1 MKLKFMLVISL
12 VAPLVLTAC
21 AKKEEAAATDQGQN
35 APAAEEK
42 ITPEQQAAIDAIDK
56 PVMDE
61 NNTDIS
67 PEQANAPAEDS
78 MTPAAE
84 TPAPDAETATTGT
97 ATQ

>member
-67 PEQANAPAEDS
+67 PEQANAP
-78 MTPAAE
+78 
-84 TPAPDAETATTGT
+84 DAETATTGT

>member
-1 MKLKFMLVISL
+1 
-12 VAPLVLTAC
+12 
-21 AKKEEAAATDQGQN
+21 
-35 APAAEEK
+35 
-42 ITPEQQAAIDAIDK
+42 
-56 PVMDE
+56 MDE

-84 TPAPDAETATTGT
+84 TPAPEAETATTGT